1 MPNGLRF
8 TTLLLLAFAAA
19 QQQHP
24 QQHPNG
30 HRNSPQENAAVRPNT
45 IKHDGDIPLRVE
57 TSTYKRGKYTS
68 SISNDKRAVATL
80 APADFSSAVLV
91 PSARSAAGPSG
102 ALTTPPRA
110 RSLQDWEVE
119 NFVLLATVDGSIYAR
134 DRDSGRELWK
144 FHSERPMVETT
155 YHRHNESDSKAKR
168 RQDDYMWI
176 VEPNEDGSLYV
187 LIPGPNAAI
196 QKLGMTVKELA
207 EVLSPHADENS
218 PFVFTAEKRNTLF
231 TLNATNGTPLKYFSA
246 SGSGVMDQKSC
257 RRINSLEMEDEE
269 DECEPTPTLHL
280 GRTEYTIGIQDAK
293 TMEDLCTIRYFEWTP
308 NTRDR
313 DLAAK
318 YLTTMDNKYIYSRF
332 DGSIVAFEHLDGIT
346 EPQALF
352 QRKATSPVVRVF
364 DVVRPQGADA
374 RDAPLVILPQPISPL
389 AKDDRAEN
397 VFVNR
402 TESGSWYAM
411 SEMSYPSVTDGAA
424 RAQCC
429 QSRRGG
435 LIDDAPFWDPEE
447 QYFKPSALIGVH
459 RLPTEW
465 RDQQPADIPTIS
477 PPQEPEPIEPD
488 EQQQQ
493 IGSGNRTDRPLLEQ
507 PTPSTFAWLKAKLR
521 EQIYAL
527 CVTLIFIGIFAYQNR
542 TQRSYLQPVM
552 LENTETKLLT
562 APIETGR
569 TPRPEQEAPP
579 VPEQAVVQEQQV
591 ITVDETTAPERKVRF
606 APTEEEEAATPVTAG
621 TEPTPDAA
629 GPKEPETTEVA
640 PVKPKKHK
648 RGVRGGKN
656 KNKNKKK
663 EEEVEN
669 DVSRIMDDVMRPQQP
684 MQPDRQTFI
693 EGSIEDVTE
702 ITQINDQLKHS
713 DQILGNG
720 SGGTTVYEGTFE
732 VRWTLLYSTGPFQ
745 DCICSARISSSRK
758 LCPHRRFCWPISC
771 FQQS

>member
-1 MPNGLRF
+1 MPNGLRI
-8 TTLLLLAFAAA
+8 TTLLFLVFAAA
-19 QQQHP
+19 QQQQPH
-24 QQHPNG
+24 NG
-30 HRNSPQENAAVRPNT
+30 YRSSPQENAALRPNT
-45 IKHDGDIPLRVE
+45 VKQDGDIPLRVE

-80 APADFSSAVLV
+80 APADFKSAVLV

-155 YHRHNESDSKAKR
+155 YHRQNNSQNKGKR

-187 LIPGPNAAI
+187 LIPGPDAAI

-280 GRTEYTIGIQDAK
+280 GRTEYTIGIQDAN

-332 DGSIVAFEHLDGIT
+332 DGSIIALEHLDGIK

-352 QRKATSPVVRVF
+352 QKKATSPVVRVF

-389 AKDDRAEN
+389 AKDNRAEN

-424 RAQCC
+424 SAQCC

-435 LIDDAPFWDPEE
+435 LIDDVPFWNDETQLFQPA
-447 QYFKPSALIGVH
+447 ALIGVH
-459 RLPTEW
+459 RLPSEW
-465 RDQQPADIPTIS
+465 RDQQPPDIPTIS
-477 PPQEPEPIEPD
+477 PPQEPEPIMGD
-488 EQQQQ
+488 DRQH
-493 IGSGNRTDRPLLEQ
+493 IDSGNITIQETLDLPA
-507 PTPSTFAWLKAKLR
+507 SSAFAWLKTKFR
-521 EQIYAL
+521 EQTYAL
-527 CVTLIFIGIFAYQNR
+527 YVTLIFIGIFAYQHR
-542 TQRSYLQPVM
+542 AQMSSLQPVR
-552 LENTETKLLT
+552 LEHAERKQLT
-562 APIETGR
+562 APMEAAHTLQRDQEPI
-569 TPRPEQEAPP
+569 PIPEQGA
-579 VPEQAVVQEQQV
+579 VQEQQ
-591 ITVDETTAPERKVRF
+591 IISVDETTPPERRVHF
-606 APTEEEEAATPVTAG
+606 APSETEEGPMNGEIVQNAEIV
-621 TEPTPDAA
+621 EPQPA
-629 GPKEPETTEVA
+629 ETA
-640 PVKPKKHK
+640 PVKAKKHK
-648 RGVRGGKN
+648 RGIRGGR
-656 KNKNKKK
+656 KNKKAK
-663 EEEVEN
+663 SEKNEEEVDN

-702 ITQINDQLKHS
+702 ITQINEQLKHS

-732 VRWTLLYSTGPFQ
+732 VQLASRNLLVLRGW
-745 DCICSARISSSRK
+745 D
-758 LCPHRRFCWPISC
+758 LGLEL
-771 FQQS
+771 